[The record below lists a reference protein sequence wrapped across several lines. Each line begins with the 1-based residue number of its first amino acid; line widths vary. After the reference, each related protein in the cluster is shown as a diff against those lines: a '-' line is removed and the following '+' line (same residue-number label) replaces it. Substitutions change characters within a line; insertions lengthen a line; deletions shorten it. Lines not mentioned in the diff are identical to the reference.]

1 MKRVL
6 LSAISAMFIISSA
19 FSQSCNPDITIT
31 EPGVYPEQPDKA
43 YADQFY
49 EFVFQILAIRDTTVE
64 FGGQRVTANIDSV
77 KVNDVI
83 GLPSGFNYACEPSR
97 CTFDHTAVGCIKLF
111 GNPTQAQAGVY
122 SIKIAT
128 TAYASLGLLQ
138 VPTPDTAD
146 GYELIIEG
154 DGSASIFKAENFEI
168 SVYPNPSSLGF
179 YTLNSRAKVTNLS
192 IKNLQGKNV
201 SYIQTG
207 ENGLTY
213 LDLSTNPR
221 GVYFLSIYAENRVS
235 TIKIIY

>member
-1 MKRVL
+1 MKRFL
-6 LSAISAMFIISSA
+6 LSGISALFIISSA

-43 YADQFY
+43 YADQLY
-49 EFVFQILAIRDTTVE
+49 EFVFQILAIKDTTVD
-64 FGGQRVTANIDSV
+64 FGGQQVTANIDSV

-83 GLPSGFNYACEPSR
+83 GLPAGFEYACEPSS

-111 GNPTQAQAGVY
+111 GKPTQSQAGIY

-146 GYELIIEG
+146 GYELTIEG
-154 DGSASIFKAENFEI
+154 DGSASIFKTENFEM

-179 YTLNSRAKVTNLS
+179 YTLHSSAKITNLS
-192 IKNLQGKNV
+192 IKDLQGQSV
-201 SYIQTG
+201 SYIQTR
-207 ENGLTY
+207 ENGLTN
-213 LDLSTNPR
+213 LDLSSNPR
-221 GVYFLSIYAENRVS
+221 GVYFLYIYTENKVS
-235 TIKIIY
+235 TIKVIY